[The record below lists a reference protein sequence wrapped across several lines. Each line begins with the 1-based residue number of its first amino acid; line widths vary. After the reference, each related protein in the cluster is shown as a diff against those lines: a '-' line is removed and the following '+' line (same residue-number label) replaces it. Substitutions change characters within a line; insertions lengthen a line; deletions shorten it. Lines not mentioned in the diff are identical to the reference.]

1 MRHDGSLL
9 YPYPLVL
16 AHVGTDR
23 FRVCHHSGSPE
34 GQMDAN
40 LRELNGQLM
49 EVPTSHPSAY
59 GSGSKSYGHSW
70 RSKRNETLNTYVIE
84 IAI

>member
-1 MRHDGSLL
+1 MTAAYYIPIPWCLL
-9 YPYPLVL
+9 TLEQT
-16 AHVGTDR
+16 A
-23 FRVCHHSGSPE
+23 SGFAITAGRPKATT
-34 GQMDAN
+34 DAN